1 MPMEQPAQSSSGL
14 PKGPD
19 LFNSETAIESFM
31 AEHKVAR
38 RDQITF
44 APDGQWLING
54 MTAKEWDAE
63 NDSLYSEPD
72 HTDTY
77 GRRN

>member
-1 MPMEQPAQSSSGL
+1 MEQPAQSSSGL

-31 AEHKVAR
+31 AEHKVVR

-44 APDGQWLING
+44 TSDGQWLISG
-54 MTAKEWDAE
+54 KTVEDWDAE
-63 NDSLYSEPD
+63 NALYSGSD
-72 HTDTY
+72 HDDLY
-77 GRRN
+77 RRDHN